1 MRPPAL
7 GRQRSAFRFNIT
19 PMIDVVFLLIIFFL
33 VASYFIRSEH
43 ARPVSLPQT
52 PGGQPDAADNRPH
65 LTVTIEPDGRYSV
78 GGQLLSQD
86 ALVQRIQALAMVP
99 DSTDA
104 KATGQVR
111 IRADRTARFAEVRQ
125 LIEACA
131 DSQITSIRFAVVQ
144 PGE

>member
-1 MRPPAL
+1 
-7 GRQRSAFRFNIT
+7 
-19 PMIDVVFLLIIFFL
+19 MIDVVFLLIIFFL

-65 LTVTIEPDGRYSV
+65 LTVTIEPDGRYSI

-86 ALVQRIQALAMVP
+86 SVVQRIQALVQSP
-99 DSTDA
+99 ETLPNER
-104 KATGQVR
+104 GQVR

>member
-7 GRQRSAFRFNIT
+7 GRQRTAFRFNIT

-43 ARPVSLPQT
+43 SRPVLLPQA
-52 PGGQPDAADNRPH
+52 PGGQSDSADNRPH
-65 LTVTIEPDGRYSV
+65 LTVTIESDGRYSA
-78 GGQLLSQD
+78 GGQLLSRD
-86 ALVQRIQALAMVP
+86 SVLQRIQALAKP
-99 DSTDA
+99 AGAESGTES
-104 KATGQVR
+104 GQVR
-111 IRADRTARFAEVRQ
+111 IRADRAVRFAEVRQ

-131 DSQITSIRFAVVQ
+131 ESQITSIRFAVVQ